1 MPCGAVQS
9 PMYQPAMRI
18 IDNITQATQAEV
30 TTTFAHNYTTGLI
43 VRLNVPRTYG
53 MFQANLFSGPI
64 VVTSDVTF
72 TVNLNTT
79 GFDSFVIPPGTT
91 AAQDQ
96 YCSTVVPIGDSFLNQ
111 ATRNVL

>member
-1 MPCGAVQS
+1 MPCGAIQF

-18 IDNITQATQAEV
+18 ISDITQAYPAEV

-43 VRLNVPRTYG
+43 VRLNVPPTYG

-64 VVTSDVTF
+64 IVTSDVTF
-72 TVNLNTT
+72 TIKLDTT
-79 GFDSFVIPPGTT
+79 SFDSFVIPPGTT

-96 YCSTVVPIGDSFLNQ
+96 YCSTVVPVGDTSLNQ
-111 ATRNVL
+111 AMRNVL